1 MLTIDEINLLCS
13 EIAAE
18 EAEARIKDLA
28 DLIEQVEMDSL
39 LADPRFY
46 GPDYGADDCGGLFYW
61 DIK

>member
-18 EAEARIKDLA
+18 EAEARINDLA

-46 GPDYGADDCGGLFYW
+46 GPDEGADDSDGLFYW
-61 DIK
+61 DFK